1 MANINIAG
9 LDKAEVLLA
18 LWDASRTQGMS
29 FLGFL
34 RSGEL
39 TLETARQ
46 EIERRRHKTFDGRDS
61 IYFDYLNGKVMKVDL
76 GQDEFDP
83 RLYDRDNG
91 DGTAQKAIDNLKL
104 AHKVMTKVAGG
115 CEVSKAVLDEVTE
128 SEYLIDEDA
137 IHEFLEGDHS

>member
-1 MANINIAG
+1 MANVNIAG

-18 LWDASRTQGMS
+18 LWNASIMQGMS
-29 FLGFL
+29 VLGFL

-39 TLETARQ
+39 TLEKAKQ
-46 EIERRRHKTFDGRDS
+46 EIKSRKHQSLDGKDS

-91 DGTAQKAIDNLKL
+91 DGAAQRAIDNLRIALRVKNGEISCSDIP
-104 AHKVMTKVAGG
+104 AEAA
-115 CEVSKAVLDEVTE
+115 KADM
-128 SEYLIDEDA
+128 LIDKAE
-137 IHEFLEGDHS
+137 IEKLIGGDQS